1 MDQKDCLF
9 CKIIDGDIPGAK
21 VYEDEHVYAFLDIS
35 QVAKGHTLVVPKV
48 HTTNIYDT
56 TTDVAKELFAR
67 IPKIAQA
74 IKKSYQAI
82 GMNILVNN
90 EAPAGQTIFHLHVHL
105 IPKYKE
111 DEGFTVNWKT
121 NEQEY
126 TPELLQEISQDIS
139 RHIEIQ

>member
-21 VYEDEHVYAFLDIS
+21 VYEDEDVYAFLDIS

-56 TTDVAKELFAR
+56 PTDVAKELFAR

-74 IKKSYQAI
+74 IKDSYQAI

-90 EAPAGQTIFHLHVHL
+90 EAPSGQTIFHLHVHL

-111 DEGFTVNWKT
+111 DEGFTVNWQT
-121 NEQEY
+121 NEQAY
-126 TPELLQEISQDIS
+126 TPELLQEISEKIS
-139 RHIEIQ
+139 EHVEK